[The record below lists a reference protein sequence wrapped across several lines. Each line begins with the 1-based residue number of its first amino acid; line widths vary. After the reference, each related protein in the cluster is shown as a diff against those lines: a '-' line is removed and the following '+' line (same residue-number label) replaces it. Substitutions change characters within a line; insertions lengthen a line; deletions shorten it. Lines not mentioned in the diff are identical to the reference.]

1 MEIKIKNVI
10 VLKVFMCIIFRTG
23 LPSYLN
29 PRECMTYPIVIKI
42 SVKLKIFAHKVF
54 NLDFSNAGPERK

>member
-1 MEIKIKNVI
+1 
-10 VLKVFMCIIFRTG
+10 MCIIFRTG